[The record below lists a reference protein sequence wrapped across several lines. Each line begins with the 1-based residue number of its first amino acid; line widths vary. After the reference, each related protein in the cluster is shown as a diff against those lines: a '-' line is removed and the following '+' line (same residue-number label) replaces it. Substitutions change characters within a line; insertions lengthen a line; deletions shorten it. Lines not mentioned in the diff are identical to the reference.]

1 MWKGVADNKKM
12 KRLSKE
18 EIKTQ
23 FLNSMVTDENLKF
36 DDLNKEAEEIQ
47 DPEKAAEIIKRY
59 EDIIKTKNKGIIN
72 VAYHQGQVFKRFK
85 EKEKF
90 AKLVSELGFH
100 KTTIIFKINVFK
112 LCKKYP
118 KLLKSSIGLGFFK
131 NYHKDI
137 KSICEEY
144 EKDFPCCAFL
154 FLKLS
159 LWRKSS
165 LQTHK

>member
-1 MWKGVADNKKM
+1 MWKSAADSKKM

-23 FLNSMVTDENLKF
+23 LFDSMIIDENLEF

-47 DPEKAAEIIKRY
+47 D
-59 EDIIKTKNKGIIN
+59 EDIIKTKKKGIIN
-72 VAYHQGQVFKRFK
+72 VAFHQGQIFKRFK

-90 AKLVSELGFH
+90 AKLVSELGIH

-112 LCKKYP
+112 FCKKYP

-137 KSICEEY
+137 KAICKENEEH
-144 EKDFPCCAFL
+144 F
-154 FLKLS
+154 
-159 LWRKSS
+159 
-165 LQTHK
+165 Q